1 MYVIPLKQEIH
12 YRHDFANFMK
22 MFKGLASAMFK
33 EWEQAQKIQA
43 KIEEERKNGQMSLQ
57 NVILRDIKKIGDLGI
72 FKEFTR
78 LGRAGYFM
86 VK

>member
-1 MYVIPLKQEIH
+1 
-12 YRHDFANFMK
+12 
-22 MFKGLASAMFK
+22 
-33 EWEQAQKIQA
+33 
-43 KIEEERKNGQMSLQ
+43 MSLQ